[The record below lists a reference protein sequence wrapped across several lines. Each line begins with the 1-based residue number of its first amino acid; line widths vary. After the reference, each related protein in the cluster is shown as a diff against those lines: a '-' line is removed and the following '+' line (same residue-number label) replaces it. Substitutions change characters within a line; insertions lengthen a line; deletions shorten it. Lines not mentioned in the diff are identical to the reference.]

1 MVLTYKRTEESYKSR
16 IDNKYILP
24 NSSMKLLGV
33 NINVELKFNEHLY
46 IFLIGNAFKYIKST
60 AKYISDLVKKKA

>member
-46 IFLIGNAFKYIKST
+46 IFLIGNAFKMH
-60 AKYISDLVKKKA
+60 